1 MFGWGAQDESGVRR
15 DSHDTICCVNRVSA
29 LLLLPFIAGAQPDAG
44 QTLYSRHCAVCHGAA
59 AEGGSGPDLSGPA
72 WHRTV
77 SDAEMERIIRDGI
90 ASTPMP
96 AFRDEVDGKA
106 IVAHLRKLSTA
117 AIQPANNLT
126 VPKIHV
132 PYAAIQS
139 PDPNQWLSFS
149 GDLGNQRFTAL
160 KEIRRDN
167 VSNLVPAWSFQTG
180 TPDGLQST
188 PLYVN
193 GVLFLTTSW
202 NHVFAIDART
212 GAELWHYRRRLPEK
226 LKYCCGPVNR
236 GIAILNDTL
245 YLGTLDAHLVAL
257 NAKDGRLRWD
267 VEVGRVEDNLSITSP
282 PLIVGN
288 KVITGMAGGDFPSRG
303 FLAAYDATTGKQV
316 WRFYTIPGQ
325 GEPHADT
332 WSGDSYRTG
341 GAATWMNGAYDPK
354 LNLVYWGTGN
364 PFPDYDGDARQRSNL
379 YSNSVVALHAD
390 SGKLAWHYQ
399 YTPHDVW
406 DYDGVNE
413 LVFVDGLRH
422 EGKRVNAVVHADRNG
437 HFFALERATG
447 RFLYAKPFVRVS
459 WTSGYD
465 RQGRPAVNQSAIPT
479 YEGVEVCP
487 GAAGGKEWN
496 AMSYSPLTRLVY
508 VPVIENCATFYNYGV
523 EAKKKGLPPGPNGF
537 RYLPGKAFGKVMAI
551 RADDGT
557 MAWEV
562 KTRTP
567 MASGMLTTASN
578 LLFTGNAE
586 GNFQAFDAEKGT
598 LLWSYQ
604 TGSGI
609 RAAPI
614 SFQLDGHQYVAIA
627 SGMSGAVGG
636 YTGAGAPW
644 MRNYRSGGSLLVF
657 RLFAPGVSRQFH
669 GGSEVP

>member
-1 MFGWGAQDESGVRR
+1 M
-15 DSHDTICCVNRVSA
+15 NRAAA
-29 LLLLPFIAGAQPDAG
+29 LFLFPFLAGAQQDAG
-44 QTLYSRHCAVCHGAA
+44 QSLFSRHCAVCHGAT
-59 AEGGSGPDLSGPA
+59 AEGGSGPDLTSPT
-72 WHRTV
+72 WHRTI
-77 SDAEMERIIRDGI
+77 SDAQLEAIIRDGI
-90 ASTPMP
+90 PSTAMP
-96 AFRDEVDGKA
+96 AFRDQVDGKA
-106 IVAHLRKLSTA
+106 ITAHLRRLAGTA
-117 AIQPANNLT
+117 FPPANDLT
-126 VPKIHV
+126 IPEILVPFE
-132 PYAAIQS
+132 AIKS
-139 PDPNQWLSFS
+139 PDANQWLSFS
-149 GDLGNQRFTAL
+149 RDLGNQRFSPL
-160 KEIRRDN
+160 KGIDLHN
-167 VSNLVPAWSFQTG
+167 VRHLVPAWSFQTG
-180 TPDGLQST
+180 VPDGLQST

-202 NHVFAIDART
+202 NHVFAVDAHT

-236 GIAILNDTL
+236 GVAILNDTV

-257 NAKDGRLRWD
+257 NARNGRLRWD
-267 VEVGRVEDNLSITSP
+267 VEVGRVEDNVSITSP

-303 FLAAYDATTGKQV
+303 FVAAYDAATGKQL
-316 WRFYTIPGQ
+316 WRFYTIPGD
-325 GEPHADT
+325 GENGVES
-332 WSGDSYRTG
+332 WSGNSWRSG
-341 GAATWMNGAYDPK
+341 GAATWLNGAYDPA

-364 PFPDYDGDARQRSNL
+364 PYPDYDGDVRQRSNL
-379 YSNSVVALHAD
+379 YSNSVVALNAD
-390 SGKLAWHYQ
+390 TGKLAWHYQ

-413 LVFVDGLRH
+413 LVLIDGLLH
-422 EGKRVNAVVHADRNG
+422 EGKPVNALVHADRNG
-437 HFFALERATG
+437 HFFALERASG
-447 RFLYAKPFVRVS
+447 RFLYAKPFVRVT
-459 WTSGYD
+459 WTKGYD
-465 RQGRPAVNQSAIPT
+465 ERGRPAVNPASIPN

-508 VPVIENCATFYNYGV
+508 LPVIENCAMFYNYGV
-523 EAKKKGLPPGPNGF
+523 AAKAKGLPPGPNGF
-537 RYLPGKAFGKVMAI
+537 RYLPGKAFGKVIAI
-551 RADDGT
+551 RADNGQI
-557 MAWEV
+557 AWEL

-567 MASGMLTTASN
+567 LAAGMLTTAGG

-586 GNFQAFDAEKGT
+586 GSFQAFDAEKGA

-614 SFQLDGHQYVAIA
+614 TFQLDGRQYVAIA

-644 MRNYRSGGSLLVF
+644 MRSYRSGGTLFVF
-657 RLFAPGVSRQFH
+657 GLFKPGTSNQFH